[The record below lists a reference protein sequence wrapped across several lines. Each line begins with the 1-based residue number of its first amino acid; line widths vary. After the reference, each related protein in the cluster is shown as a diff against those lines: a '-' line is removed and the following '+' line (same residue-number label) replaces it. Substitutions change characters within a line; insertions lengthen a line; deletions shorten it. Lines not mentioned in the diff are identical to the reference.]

1 MDETEAKANLPILIG
16 GTSGKL
22 YIEEAG
28 VVSVELRIKDV
39 VVETPDDNTD
49 SDGSTDVD
57 DSIGSDDTD
66 DGFDDEDARCSDCR
80 T

>member
-1 MDETEAKANLPILIG
+1 M
-16 GTSGKL
+16 
-22 YIEEAG
+22 
-28 VVSVELRIKDV
+28 SVELRIKDV